1 MSFFHFMLGLSVVF
15 ILIILIVIFF
25 VPSSD
30 RYRRKKGKEKGLSNQ
45 KDWQQKAQLLE
56 RKVGNLKHENEQ
68 WLVKCQKKD
77 DQIAVYKE
85 GIRKLKDKLKQEKEW
100 FGKEQR
106 IVDKTL
112 REHETLKK
120 DFTKSQEE
128 ANKEHAI
135 KIRLEGENKELKHT
149 NKSLNDQRRL
159 LDVENMQLKER
170 VNELRKEI
178 AHLKKDNI
186 ELTRKHED
194 TEWVAKA
201 DYLRV
206 DKLLRERD
214 KELSRVRRELD
225 KELKKNNE

>member
-15 ILIILIVIFF
+15 ILIVLIVIFF
-25 VPSSD
+25 VPGSA
-30 RYRRKKGKEKGLSNQ
+30 RNKKKNSKEKGLSNQ

-77 DQIAVYKE
+77 DQMAVYKE

-120 DFTKSQEE
+120 DLTRSQEE
-128 ANKEHAI
+128 LNNEYALI
-135 KIRLEGENKELKHT
+135 IRLEADNKELKFT
-149 NKSLNDQRRL
+149 NKSLNDQRRS
-159 LDVENMQLKER
+159 LDVENAQLKGKI
-170 VNELRKEI
+170 NEIRKEI

-194 TEWVAKA
+194 TQWVAKS

-214 KELSRVRRELD
+214 KELARVSRELD
-225 KELKKNNE
+225 IELKKNNG